1 MICSSPELRKEEIQ
15 HLKQVFHVKND
26 YSKWVINQ
34 VVEQVETKH
43 RTVIHSNN
51 LPMDDSEQPSAT
63 NEEKSHLLLL
73 PYQGQKCD
81 FALKLMR
88 KRLKTLLP
96 NNFNTQI
103 AFKDKKLNSC
113 FKIKDTVNFEHKH
126 DLVSHGKCPANNC
139 KDDHVG
145 KTGRRIS
152 ERIMDHNGRD
162 VNSHLLK
169 HHMEKRISMSSK

>member
-1 MICSSPELRKEEIQ
+1 MICSSHELRKQEIQ

-26 YSKWVINQ
+26 YPKWVISQ

-51 LPMDDSEQPSAT
+51 LLKDDSEQPSAT

-103 AFKDKKLNSC
+103 AFKDKKLIHVLKSRTQLIFNINTILIIMESVLL
-113 FKIKDTVNFEHKH
+113 ITV
-126 DLVSHGKCPANNC
+126 
-139 KDDHVG
+139 
-145 KTGRRIS
+145 R
-152 ERIMDHNGRD
+152 
-162 VNSHLLK
+162 
-169 HHMEKRISMSSK
+169 

>member
-1 MICSSPELRKEEIQ
+1 MEKGNLKRLIDCASLICSSHELRKQEIQ

-26 YSKWVINQ
+26 YPKWVISQ

-51 LPMDDSEQPSAT
+51 LLKDDSEQPSAT

-103 AFKDKKLNSC
+103 AFKDKKLIHVLKSRTQLIFNINTILIIMESVLL
-113 FKIKDTVNFEHKH
+113 ITV
-126 DLVSHGKCPANNC
+126 
-139 KDDHVG
+139 
-145 KTGRRIS
+145 R
-152 ERIMDHNGRD
+152 
-162 VNSHLLK
+162 
-169 HHMEKRISMSSK
+169 